1 MCSSNKP
8 CPSVLLSG
16 RLGSL
21 QEVGVVQVV
30 PALLQH
36 RHTSVRAAAVEFV
49 AAAANFLTPADVYA
63 HLLPLVMP
71 AVTAEPAALTS
82 QAAIVQQL
90 PQQLQQAALER
101 TGLGSSASPSK
112 ALGSR
117 RGPGSN
123 TASDVSV
130 SSASSLRR
138 AGASPLA
145 GINPIAAMSLTF
157 NIVLCTSLTSPTSQH
172 CRQ

>member
-1 MCSSNKP
+1 MS
-8 CPSVLLSG
+8 LL
-16 RLGSL
+16 
-21 QEVGVVQVV
+21 QVA

-36 RHTSVRAAAVEFV
+36 PCASVRAAAVDFI
-49 AAAANFLTPADVYA
+49 AAAAHFLAPADVYA

-71 AVTAEPAALTS
+71 AVTAEPAALTC
-82 QAAIVQQL
+82 QAAIVEQL

-101 TGLGSSASPSK
+101 SGLGSSASPSN

-117 RGPGSN
+117 RVPGSH

-145 GINPIAAMSLTF
+145 GIPLPQIF
-157 NIVLCTSLTSPTSQH
+157 LTSWVVGSHVLAPLH
-172 CRQ
+172 CSMVACHAPGLFMLVRA

>member
-1 MCSSNKP
+1 MA
-8 CPSVLLSG
+8 
-16 RLGSL
+16 
-21 QEVGVVQVV
+21 

-36 RHTSVRAAAVEFV
+36 PSASVRAAAVDFV
-49 AAAANFLTPADVYA
+49 AAAAHFLAPADVYA

-82 QAAIVQQL
+82 QAAIVEQL
-90 PQQLQQAALER
+90 PQQLQQAALDR
-101 TGLGSSASPSK
+101 AGLGSSASPSN

-117 RGPGSN
+117 QVPGSH

-145 GINPIAAMSLTF
+145 GTPLPQVF
-157 NIVLCTSLTSPTSQH
+157 LTSWVVGLHVLTPLHWSKAACHVPRCVFTGACLTALH
-172 CRQ
+172 RLCLGLKPLK